1 MDAVLQVRGLHKRFG
16 AEGTPV
22 RADEPT
28 GALDSAAPRMW

>member
-22 RADEPT
+22 RTDEPT
-28 GALDSAAPRMW
+28 GGRMG